1 MIVADFIKINSE
13 TLKLLSKYDIK
24 VDDYKF
30 IDLFQEYEQ
39 MLSDGNKVSYI
50 VAVLSAKYNIS
61 ETTIYRIL
69 RRFKA
74 AF

>member
-24 VDDYKF
+24 VDDYQYIAFFK
-30 IDLFQEYEQ
+30 EYEE
-39 MLSDGNKVSYI
+39 MLAKGYKVSYI
-50 VAVLSAKYNIS
+50 VAVLSAKYGIS
-61 ETTIYRIL
+61 ETTTYRIL

-74 AF
+74 TF